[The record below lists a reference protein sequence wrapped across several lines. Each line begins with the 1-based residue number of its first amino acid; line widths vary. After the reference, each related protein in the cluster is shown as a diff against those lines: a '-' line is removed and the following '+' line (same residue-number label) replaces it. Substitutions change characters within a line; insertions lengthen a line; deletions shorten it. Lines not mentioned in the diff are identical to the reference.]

1 MLRKR
6 WILIACLV
14 ASFSGCTDSSPAAK
28 DGTQSIASSAGSGQA
43 DTTSEDPTT
52 DDSDEHAHT
61 GHSSKPHGEANHAK
75 TTHEHSGHGH
85 GGHAAVKRTSGLKIG
100 EVVPDFE
107 VSLDGKAYKLSEL
120 QANKDLTA
128 DGTLALTFWCSFC
141 HSCRDVEADL
151 DKLAT
156 ELKGKAGV
164 VAIDASVGETQEEID
179 EVRKRKGL
187 TLPIAINADAS
198 VADLFG
204 IKVTTTTVVIDSEGV
219 LRYCGQFADRDHK
232 YAAEA
237 LAAVMAGSDVAV
249 PESAHRG

>member
-1 MLRKR
+1 MRYHWL
-6 WILIACLV
+6 LATLLLLSVSAC
-14 ASFSGCTDSSPAAK
+14 SDSDTDGRNSAPDSPESTTSADTEAKDVDHSADDHDPDDHAHAAK
-28 DGTQSIASSAGSGQA
+28 AHGKSA
-43 DTTSEDPTT
+43 
-52 DDSDEHAHT
+52 
-61 GHSSKPHGEANHAK
+61 HGKSH
-75 TTHEHSGHGH
+75 
-85 GGHAAVKRTSGLKIG
+85 GHAATKRTDGLAIG

-107 VSLDGKAYKLSEL
+107 VLLDGKACKLSEL
-120 QANKDLTA
+120 QANTDLTA

-141 HSCRDVEADL
+141 HSCRDVEMDL
-151 DKLAT
+151 NKLAS

-164 VAIDASVGETQEEID
+164 IAIDASVGETAEEIA
-179 EVRKRKGL
+179 EFKTSKGL

-232 YAAEA
+232 YAADA
-237 LAAVMAGSDVAV
+237 LAAVMAGTDVAI

>member
-1 MLRKR
+1 MQRPQLLLAAVLTMS
-6 WILIACLV
+6 ISAC
-14 ASFSGCTDSSPAAK
+14 SGTKEESATSHNESSVTAITPSRSEGTQPEPNAAK
-28 DGTQSIASSAGSGQA
+28 AGPHES
-43 DTTSEDPTT
+43 
-52 DDSDEHAHT
+52 
-61 GHSSKPHGEANHAK
+61 HSVATHGEH
-75 TTHEHSGHGH
+75 H
-85 GGHAAVKRTSGLKIG
+85 GHAATERTGGLAIG

-107 VSLDGKAYKLSEL
+107 VLLDGKACKLSEL
-120 QANKDLTA
+120 QANTDLTA

-141 HSCRDVEADL
+141 HSCRDVEMDL
-151 DKLAT
+151 NKLAS

-164 VAIDASVGETQEEID
+164 IAIDASVGETAEEIA
-179 EVRKRKGL
+179 EFKTSKGL

-232 YAAEA
+232 YAADA
-237 LAAVMAGSDVAV
+237 LAAVMAGTDVAI

>member
-1 MLRKR
+1 MRHHWLLATLFFLS
-6 WILIACLV
+6 IPACSDTDARNS
-14 ASFSGCTDSSPAAK
+14 ASESPKSTPSAATKATDVDHSADDHDPDDHAQPAKAH
-28 DGTQSIASSAGSGQA
+28 GNSAHGKS
-43 DTTSEDPTT
+43 
-52 DDSDEHAHT
+52 AH
-61 GHSSKPHGEANHAK
+61 GRRH
-75 TTHEHSGHGH
+75 
-85 GGHAAVKRTSGLKIG
+85 GHAARERTGGLAIG

-107 VSLDGKAYKLSEL
+107 VLLDGKTWKLSEL

-141 HSCRDVEADL
+141 HSCRDVEMDL
-151 DKLAT
+151 NKLAG

-164 VAIDASVGETQEEID
+164 IAIDASVGETAEEIA
-179 EVRKRKGL
+179 EFKTSKGL

-219 LRYCGQFADRDHK
+219 LRYCGQFADGDHK
-232 YAAEA
+232 YAADA
-237 LAAVMAGSDVAV
+237 LAAVMAGTDVAI